1 MEKKRLRGNRSDHTV
16 GCILKKVIDCN
27 CTIAIFLLL
36 AAEACFTNYFPV
48 VSVEIC
54 KHEKDTLRHYHI
66 NLVGILFLCEDAFE
80 LLTDENVVMFG
91 LIMSKLNSVRIGKLN
106 RATRD
111 RRSSQRPARRQ
122 AGRGGW
128 RRIIMVIQSG
138 KSNAEVLYNLFPK
151 RLEQKGVSLS
161 ETSLDGQRHLWNT
174 VRTCLGTIFFPCE
187 IKLIS
192 VILL

>member
-122 AGRGGW
+122 AGRGG
-128 RRIIMVIQSG
+128 S
-138 KSNAEVLYNLFPK
+138 EVGDASSWLFNLENQMQKYSTTSFRKGWNKKRGISFGNLFRRTTISGT
-151 RLEQKGVSLS
+151 RLGPV
-161 ETSLDGQRHLWNT
+161 WAP
-174 VRTCLGTIFFPCE
+174 FFFAV
-187 IKLIS
+187 KLN
-192 VILL
+192 